1 MENREVKIE
10 RIPLDRLIDTLVDL
24 YNKGITGRD
33 AEILLG
39 RCGITV
45 NKNMV
50 PGDNQLPM
58 VTSGIRIGTPAITTR
73 GLLEEDMIRVAHLIN
88 DAIVGRDNIDVINY
102 ISGEVR
108 SMMSGRL
115 LFNSDFVEL

>member
-1 MENREVKIE
+1 VWN
-10 RIPLDRLIDTLVDL
+10 L
-24 YNKGITGRD
+24 
-33 AEILLG
+33 
-39 RCGITV
+39 
-45 NKNMV
+45 V

-88 DAIVGRDNIDVINY
+88 DAIVGRDNIDAINY